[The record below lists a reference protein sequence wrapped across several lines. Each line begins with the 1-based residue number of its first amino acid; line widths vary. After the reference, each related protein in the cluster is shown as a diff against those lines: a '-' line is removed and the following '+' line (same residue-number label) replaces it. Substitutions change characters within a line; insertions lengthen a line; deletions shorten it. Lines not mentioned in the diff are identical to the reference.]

1 MDDLPS
7 VAGLRVV
14 CMGAGYVGGP
24 TMAMIAARCPDVD
37 VCVVDAWAARIALRD
52 LAITWLI
59 GGTWDALHLSP
70 HSPLFETLKPYRFA
84 EPGTPY
90 PSAARLG
97 HDFLWASCGALVST
111 CWEVLLLHLW
121 ATGALPLASVPG
133 DAWWRDALTVLALLA
148 VPHFQI
154 VHFYFTHRVMHRW
167 PRCCTRRGVPD
178 VGQFLYQHVHSLHH
192 KAKDPTA
199 FSGISMHPVESALFF
214 TTMPI
219 ACLLGLHPIVFLHAK
234 FYNISAAM
242 LGHESFG
249 DPSTGGHSHWL
260 HHKLVDCNFGGN
272 FVPLDWVFGS
282 HVADEAEFEARAA
295 KARSAAAALAETKG
309 KAQ

>member
-1 MDDLPS
+1 MPVLVWVEDTDVVSVTVAVSAALAVAEPVRVALPELVALADD
-7 VAGLRVV
+7 
-14 CMGAGYVGGP
+14 
-24 TMAMIAARCPDVD
+24 
-37 VCVVDAWAARIALRD
+37 
-52 LAITWLI
+52 
-59 GGTWDALHLSP
+59 DALDVPVGEL
-70 HSPLFETLKPYRFA
+70 EA
-84 EPGTPY
+84 VGV
-90 PSAARLG
+90 
-97 HDFLWASCGALVST
+97 ALPV
-111 CWEVLLLHLW
+111 
-121 ATGALPLASVPG
+121 ATGEPDGDDDALPLASVPG